1 MRGFVTKDNVLLT
14 DLVRNNICYL
24 DVVIKDNTNDKEFIP
39 WIKKIKTDLPITYI
53 ECLNI

>member
-39 WIKKIKTDLPITYI
+39 WIKKIKTDLPIIYRDCI
-53 ECLNI
+53 NI